1 LSIDYPR
8 EPAYWILE
16 RNLSRHAERTA
27 IRYFDHQNG
36 TELVRL
42 SYAELHRT
50 AGALAVGLQ
59 RIGVRGGDRV
69 ALFLPNSPELIA
81 GYYGI
86 WMAGGV
92 AVPCNPLCKEA
103 ELAAQVADS
112 GATVLMCHAR
122 TASIAGR
129 VAEAA
134 GCRPIVVTR
143 GADGAALPT
152 SSVRFEHLLAESAP
166 PPPNNGGFQEPP
178 IIGGRG
184 GGDRGG
190 VSPQDLAV
198 LLYTGGTTG
207 PPKGAML
214 THANIVANTVQFATW
229 YELEEGAETC
239 ISVLPLFHSGGF
251 SGAMN
256 VPLYSGA
263 TLLLMERFNP
273 LTVVRLIQEERAT
286 RFFGVPTM
294 FVAILNNSDC
304 HAYDLSSLRACR
316 TNAAPLPASVK
327 QRFDELVGHETLIEG
342 YGLSET
348 SPLTHANPP
357 QRTRAGSIGVPL
369 PDTDAKLVDPSSG
382 ADLPLGEEGELLIRG
397 PQVMRGYW
405 NRPDETAA
413 ALVDG
418 WLHTGD
424 IARMD
429 AEGYFYIVDRK
440 KDMINTAGFKV
451 WPREVEEVLYSH
463 PCVRMAAVV
472 GVPDDYRGEAVK
484 ACVVLKN
491 GLEAEVS
498 EAELIAFCKE
508 RLAGYKAP
516 RQIEF
521 RPELPLSAAGKV
533 LRRLLREAVS
543 ADGRGTAPLA

>member
-1 LSIDYPR
+1 
-8 EPAYWILE
+8 
-16 RNLSRHAERTA
+16 
-27 IRYFDHQNG
+27 
-36 TELVRL
+36 
-42 SYAELHRT
+42 
-50 AGALAVGLQ
+50 
-59 RIGVRGGDRV
+59 
-69 ALFLPNSPELIA
+69 
-81 GYYGI
+81 
-86 WMAGGV
+86 
-92 AVPCNPLCKEA
+92 
-103 ELAAQVADS
+103 
-112 GATVLMCHAR
+112 
-122 TASIAGR
+122 
-129 VAEAA
+129 
-134 GCRPIVVTR
+134 
-143 GADGAALPT
+143 
-152 SSVRFEHLLAESAP
+152 
-166 PPPNNGGFQEPP
+166 
-178 IIGGRG
+178 
-184 GGDRGG
+184 
-190 VSPQDLAV
+190 
-198 LLYTGGTTG
+198 
-207 PPKGAML
+207 ML
-214 THANIVANTVQFATW
+214 THANIVTNTVQFATW
-229 YELEEGAETC
+229 YHLEDGAEAC
-239 ISVLPLFHSGGF
+239 VSVLPLFHSGGF

-263 TLLLMERFNP
+263 TLLLMERFNAR
-273 LTVVRLIQEERAT
+273 TVVRLIQQERAT

-357 QRTRAGSIGVPL
+357 CQARAGSIGVPL
-369 PDTDAKLVDPSSG
+369 PDTDARLVDVASG
-382 ADLPLGEEGELLIRG
+382 ADLPLGQEGELLIRG

-405 NRPDETAA
+405 NRPAETAA
-413 ALVDG
+413 TLVDG

-508 RLAGYKAP
+508 RLASYKAP

-521 RPELPLSAAGKV
+521 LDALPRTETGKLQRFKLRQLASLS
-533 LRRLLREAVS
+533 L
-543 ADGRGTAPLA
+543 DTASRSSGHA